1 MDALTLNKWTRF
13 AEKGG
18 IGKGRGLVESL
29 FCLVLVELLSIWA
42 LVSSQAT

>member
-18 IGKGRGLVESL
+18 IGKAQGLVLKLIPLDDGL
-29 FCLVLVELLSIWA
+29 FLISR
-42 LVSSQAT
+42 T